1 MKPPDLILR
10 TEEVYKNYGTGEL
23 VTQVLHGISFAL
35 APGELTL
42 LMGPSGSG
50 KTTLLSLLAGLLR
63 PTRGKVELCSIP
75 ISELPDSQVTE
86 VRRKLVGFVFQHSNL
101 FPGLTAFDNVFESLR
116 VRGCPKREASERAE
130 QALRRVGLA
139 DRMRHYP
146 SQLSGGQQQRVA
158 VARAIADA
166 PLLILGDEVTA
177 ALDVTSA
184 TTVMEL
190 LRDHVS
196 PTTAVLLVTH
206 DHRLERYAHRMV
218 EMDDGRIARDCRLD
232 RTGKQGVS

>member
-1 MKPPDLILR
+1 
-10 TEEVYKNYGTGEL
+10 
-23 VTQVLHGISFAL
+23 
-35 APGELTL
+35 
-42 LMGPSGSG
+42 
-50 KTTLLSLLAGLLR
+50 
-63 PTRGKVELCSIP
+63 
-75 ISELPDSQVTE
+75 
-86 VRRKLVGFVFQHSNL
+86 
-101 FPGLTAFDNVFESLR
+101 TAFDNVFESLR